1 VLLTYSNQM
10 TEARVL
16 LTKFLIDKTAATIR
30 KIQKHE
36 KVPNVNFQLTPLLFH
51 TTLTNFWLCLLN

>member
-1 VLLTYSNQM
+1 M

-51 TTLTNFWLCLLN
+51 TTLTNF